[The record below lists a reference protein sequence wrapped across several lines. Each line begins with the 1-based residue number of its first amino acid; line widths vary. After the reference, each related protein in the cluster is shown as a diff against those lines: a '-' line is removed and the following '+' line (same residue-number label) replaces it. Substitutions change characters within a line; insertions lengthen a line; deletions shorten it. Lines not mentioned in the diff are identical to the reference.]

1 MLIELEKA
9 ILNRDFIPC
18 KNTNNIWSFHKKNDS
33 LSQINL
39 TFNNNIYKF
48 SFPINE
54 IHYSTTFKNKERL
67 IKYINYILFSH
78 KF

>member
-1 MLIELEKA
+1 MFIELEKR
-9 ILNRDFIPC
+9 ILNRDFVSF
-18 KNTNNIWSFHKKNDS
+18 KNIDNIWSFHKKNDT

-39 TFNNNIYKF
+39 NFNNNVYTF

-54 IHYSTTFKNKERL
+54 IHYSTTFKNKEKL
-67 IKYINYILFSH
+67 IKYVNHILYLH